1 MKRTLLLLLVFCA
14 TCIVQS
20 QVYNEMNADG
30 QITQRNEYDTSSN
43 FNPNKHDSVSSN
55 KDVPIG
61 IRLWTVDRRFGDV
74 IPNEGDTLRHL
85 YQNTIYDTGIYG
97 HYNTLGTNYTARQ
110 SRIFMDRPLTSE
122 FFFIQP
128 YSFTIK
134 EPDEFLFVNTLSP

>member
-14 TCIVQS
+14 TCLVQS

-61 IRLWTVDRRFGDV
+61 IRL
-74 IPNEGDTLRHL
+74 
-85 YQNTIYDTGIYG
+85 
-97 HYNTLGTNYTARQ
+97 
-110 SRIFMDRPLTSE
+110 
-122 FFFIQP
+122 
-128 YSFTIK
+128 
-134 EPDEFLFVNTLSP
+134 